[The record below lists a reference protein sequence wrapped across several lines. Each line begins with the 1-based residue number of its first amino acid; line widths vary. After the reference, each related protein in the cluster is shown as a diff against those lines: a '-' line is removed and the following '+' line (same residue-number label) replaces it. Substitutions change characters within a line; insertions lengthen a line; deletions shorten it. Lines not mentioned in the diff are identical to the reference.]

1 MAKVVGT
8 FFNMK
13 MSGTMG
19 DMVFDRRGF
28 VRLKGEHT
36 QQPSA
41 NQGDVRQT
49 MAAAQKCAK
58 ACGPATRQL
67 VKAVADDATH
77 WNAYLVKN
85 LIGSKRSLFLE
96 GVQRYQ
102 EDASVDQAGWEAAG
116 TAAGLRPIKVE
127 YANEAEIT
135 PGAQLFLL
143 ASTLFSLGL
152 YESVGQPNGNAGAWK
167 ENIVS

>member
-1 MAKVVGT
+1 
-8 FFNMK
+8 MK

-28 VRLKGEHT
+28 VRLKGGHT
-36 QQPSA
+36 GQPSA
-41 NQGDVRQT
+41 SQGDIRQT

-58 ACGPATRQL
+58 VCGPATRQL
-67 VKAVADDATH
+67 IKDAADNPTY

-85 LIGSKRSLFLE
+85 LIGPKRSLFLE
-96 GVQRYQ
+96 NVQRYQ
-102 EDASVDQAGWEAAG
+102 EDPAVDQPGWEAAAI
-116 TAAGLRPIKVE
+116 AAGLRPIRVE
-127 YANEAEIT
+127 YANEGEIS

-152 YESVGQPNGNAGAWK
+152 YENAGQPNGNAGAWK
-167 ENIVS
+167 ESIVL